1 VSRPPHGRPPHGR
14 PPRGRRAIVRRLLR
28 VGRPP
33 WGRLGLSTLLGALGA
48 AATVGLLAGSGAVV
62 AKAAFRPGL
71 GAIAGLLAAVEVIA
85 FLRGPLRYGE
95 RLVGHDAAFRVLGR
109 WRLWLY
115 GRLEPLAPAGLQA
128 WRSGDLLARAVDDVD
143 ELQDLYLRIGPP
155 AVIALTTSVL
165 AVVVV
170 GVLVPY
176 AALVVGLS
184 LLGAMIVPA
193 ALAVAV
199 RSAAGRQSEL
209 RGEMAADV
217 VDLLRGSADLLAF
230 GRTGEVLERVRE
242 ADRSLTRGAK
252 RRALATALV
261 GALVT
266 VFLGVAVVGVL
277 ILSANAVHEH
287 RLEPV
292 MMAVLPLATI
302 GAFEAV
308 PPVSAAVLRFGEVV
322 AAGGRILAIGDV
334 PAPVSDPVDPARSPA
349 PSSEIALRDARLRYA
364 EHLRWVL
371 EGVDVELGPG
381 SRTAVVGRSGA
392 GKTSLVHALLRYW
405 PLGGG
410 SYTVGGTD
418 ATRLRQDDVRSRYAL
433 LDQDADLFAGSIR
446 DNVAL
451 ADPEASDARVRR
463 VVELAQLS
471 EWVDALPEGLDTP
484 VGEHGTKVSG
494 GQRQRIAMARAMLRS
509 APILLL
515 DEPTAGLDPETAERL
530 LGDLR
535 SSFPAEAI
543 LLVTH
548 RPEEL
553 VGFDRVLT
561 MREGRLVEG
570 TPPAAPAPGHT
581 EREPGGS

>member
-1 VSRPPHGRPPHGR
+1 VSGRAHGG
-14 PPRGRRAIVRRLLR
+14 GAVVRRLLR

-115 GRLEPLAPAGLQA
+115 DRLEPLAPAGLQA

-155 AVIALTTSVL
+155 AVIALTTSML

-184 LLGAMIVPA
+184 LVGAMIVPA
-193 ALAVAV
+193 TLAVAV
-199 RSAAGRQSEL
+199 RSAADRQSEL

-230 GRTGEVLERVRE
+230 GRAQEVLERVQA
-242 ADRSLTRGAK
+242 ADRSLTRSAK
-252 RRALATALV
+252 RRALATGLV
-261 GALVT
+261 GGLVT
-266 VFLGVAVVGVL
+266 AFLGVAVIGVL

-302 GAFEAV
+302 GAFEAI

-334 PAPVSDPVDPARSPA
+334 PAPVSDPADPAPSPA
-349 PSSEIALRDARLRYA
+349 PSSEIALREARLRYA

-371 EGVDVELGPG
+371 EAVDLDLAPG

-392 GKTSLVHALLRYW
+392 GKSSLVNALLRYW

-410 SYTVGGTD
+410 TYTVGGTD
-418 ATRLRQDDVRSRYAL
+418 TTRLRQDDVRSRYAL

-451 ADPEASDARVRR
+451 AHPDATEAQVRR
-463 VVELAQLS
+463 VVELAQLA
-471 EWVDALPEGLDTP
+471 EWVDTLPEGLDTP

-509 APILLL
+509 VPILLL
-515 DEPTAGLDPETAERL
+515 DEPTAGLDKETAQRL

-548 RPEEL
+548 RREEL
-553 VGFDRVLT
+553 AGFDRVLT
-561 MREGRLVEG
+561 MREGRLVEE
-570 TPPAAPAPGHT
+570 TPLPTPSSGHA
-581 EREPGGS
+581 EREPGPS

>member
-1 VSRPPHGRPPHGR
+1 L
-14 PPRGRRAIVRRLLR
+14 AI
-28 VGRPP
+28 GSPP

-115 GRLEPLAPAGLQA
+115 DRLEPLAPAGLQG

-155 AVIALTTSVL
+155 AVIALTTSIL

-176 AALVVGLS
+176 AALVVGAALV
-184 LLGAMIVPA
+184 GAMIVPA
-193 ALAVAV
+193 GLAVAV
-199 RSAAGRQSEL
+199 RSAADRQSEL

-230 GRTGEVLERVRE
+230 GRAGEVLERVQA

-252 RRALATALV
+252 RRALATGLV

-266 VFLGVAVVGVL
+266 AFLGVAVLGVL
-277 ILSANAVHEH
+277 ILSANAVHQH

-322 AAGGRILAIGDV
+322 AAGERILAIGDV
-334 PAPVSDPVDPARSPA
+334 PAPVSDPADPAASPSG
-349 PSSEIALRDARLRYA
+349 PSKIALRDARLRYS
-364 EHLRWVL
+364 EDWRWVL
-371 EGVDVELGPG
+371 EGVNLDLGPG
-381 SRTAVVGRSGA
+381 SRTAVVGRSGT
-392 GKTSLVHALLRYW
+392 GKTSLLNALLRYW

-410 SYTVGGTD
+410 SYTVDGTD
-418 ATRLRQDDVRSRYAL
+418 ATRLRQDDVRDRYAL

-451 ADPEASDARVRR
+451 ADPEASDQRVRR
-463 VVELAQLS
+463 VVELAQLAQ
-471 EWVDALPEGLDTP
+471 WVDALPEGLDTP

-494 GQRQRIAMARAMLRS
+494 GQRQRIAMARAMLRPS
-509 APILLL
+509 PILLL
-515 DEPTAGLDPETAERL
+515 DEPTAGLDRQTAERL
-530 LGDLR
+530 LDDVR

-548 RPEEL
+548 RREEL
-553 VGFDRVLT
+553 GGFDRVLA
-561 MREGRLVEG
+561 MREGRLVEDAS
-570 TPPAAPAPGHT
+570 PPAPPGDAG
-581 EREPGGS
+581 RDPGGS

>member
-1 VSRPPHGRPPHGR
+1 MSGRAHGG
-14 PPRGRRAIVRRLLR
+14 GAVVRRLLR

-115 GRLEPLAPAGLQA
+115 DRLEPLAPAGLQA

-155 AVIALTTSVL
+155 AVIALTTSML
-165 AVVVV
+165 TVVVV

-184 LLGAMIVPA
+184 LVGAMIVPA
-193 ALAVAV
+193 TLAVAV
-199 RSAAGRQSEL
+199 RSAADRQSEL

-230 GRTGEVLERVRE
+230 GRAQEVLERVQA
-242 ADRSLTRGAK
+242 ADRSLTRSAK
-252 RRALATALV
+252 RRALATGLV
-261 GALVT
+261 GGLVT
-266 VFLGVAVVGVL
+266 AFLGVAVIGVL

-302 GAFEAV
+302 GAFEAI

-334 PAPVSDPVDPARSPA
+334 PAPVSDPADPAPSPA
-349 PSSEIALRDARLRYA
+349 PSSEIALREARLRYA

-371 EGVDVELGPG
+371 EAVDLDLAPG

-392 GKTSLVHALLRYW
+392 GKSSLVNALLRYW

-410 SYTVGGTD
+410 TYTVGGTD
-418 ATRLRQDDVRSRYAL
+418 TTRLRQHDVRSRYAL

-451 ADPEASDARVRR
+451 AHPDATEAQVRR
-463 VVELAQLS
+463 VVELAQLA
-471 EWVDALPEGLDTP
+471 EWVDTLPEGLDTP

-509 APILLL
+509 VPILLL
-515 DEPTAGLDPETAERL
+515 DEPTAGLDKETAQRL

-548 RPEEL
+548 RREEL
-553 VGFDRVLT
+553 AGFDRVLT
-561 MREGRLVEG
+561 MREGRLVEE
-570 TPPAAPAPGHT
+570 TPLPTPSSGHA
-581 EREPGGS
+581 EREPGPS

>member
-1 VSRPPHGRPPHGR
+1 MSGRA
-14 PPRGRRAIVRRLLR
+14 RGTVAVVRRLLR
-28 VGRPP
+28 VRRPP

-71 GAIAGLLAAVEVIA
+71 GAIAGLLAAVEVVA

-115 GRLEPLAPAGLQA
+115 DRLEPLAPAGLQA

-199 RSAAGRQSEL
+199 RSAADRESEL

-230 GRTGEVLERVRE
+230 GRADEVLERVQA

-252 RRALATALV
+252 RRALATGLV

-266 VFLGVAVVGVL
+266 AFLGVAVIGVL
-277 ILSANAVHEH
+277 ILSANAVHGH

-308 PPVSAAVLRFGEVV
+308 PPVSAAVLRYGEVV

-334 PAPVSDPVDPARSPA
+334 PAPVSDPVDPAPSPP
-349 PSSEIALRDARLRYA
+349 PSSEIALRGARLRYA

-371 EGVDVELGPG
+371 EAVDLDLGPG

-392 GKTSLVHALLRYW
+392 GKTSLVNALLRYW

-418 ATRLRQDDVRSRYAL
+418 ATGLRQHDVRSRFAL

-451 ADPEASDARVRR
+451 GDPEASEDQLRR
-463 VVELAQLS
+463 VVELAQLAD
-471 EWVDALPEGLDTP
+471 WVDTLPEGLDTP

-509 APILLL
+509 VPILLL
-515 DEPTAGLDPETAERL
+515 DEPTAGLDKETAQRL

-535 SSFPAEAI
+535 SSFRTEAI

-548 RPEEL
+548 RREEL

-561 MREGRLVEG
+561 MREGRLVGETRLP
-570 TPPAAPAPGHT
+570 TPSSGHT
-581 EREPGGS
+581 EREWGPT